1 MTSEFEWQEP
11 NIRSLPDAVWV
22 HRDKVGWEWEAPV
35 VRTDVPKTLIR
46 SCQGVAGR
54 TLISEYRPPRNVG
67 DVFYTCLRKLSY
79 SKGPEGDY
87 R

>member
-1 MTSEFEWQEP
+1 MTAEFKWQEP
-11 NIRSLPDAVWV
+11 NIRSLPDAVC
-22 HRDKVGWEWEAPV
+22 HRDKVGEEWEAPV

-46 SCQGVAGR
+46 SCQGDDGR

-67 DVFYTCLRKLSY
+67 DAFYKCLRKPGY